1 MWQIRKS
8 SSRNP
13 EEAPTSTVTHNHQE
27 ENSFKRSLIKGRPSL
42 MIVAS
47 SESVVTAEYSLN
59 INPDCLFFPTSHQ
72 K

>member
-27 ENSFKRSLIKGRPSL
+27 NSFKRSLIKGKPSL